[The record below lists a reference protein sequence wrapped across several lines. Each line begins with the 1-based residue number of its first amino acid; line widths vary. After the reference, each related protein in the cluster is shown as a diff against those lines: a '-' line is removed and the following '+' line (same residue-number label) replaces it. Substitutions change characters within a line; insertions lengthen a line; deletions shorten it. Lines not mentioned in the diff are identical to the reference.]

1 MGNWTRTP
9 RLQTVITLT
18 GNGKDNR
25 TFAVSVGMM
34 YNGHSKQ
41 AEVKMVSD
49 KIRFETFVD
58 AQGTAFQEY
67 LSTVIA
73 KLPKTDKD
81 YRSIQDKI
89 ENIYKQYPKVMDV
102 FDTEKA
108 AALTEQEC
116 AALIQVVGLQNQLVE
131 IEMQSVYFRGCY
143 DSVGYLRKAG
153 IL

>member
-1 MGNWTRTP
+1 
-9 RLQTVITLT
+9 
-18 GNGKDNR
+18 
-25 TFAVSVGMM
+25 MM
-34 YNGHSKQ
+34 
-41 AEVKMVSD
+41 SD
-49 KIRFETFVD
+49 KIKFETFVD

-89 ENIYKQYPKVMDV
+89 ESIYQQYPSVMDV

-143 DSVGYLRKAG
+143 DSVGYLKKAG

>member
-1 MGNWTRTP
+1 
-9 RLQTVITLT
+9 
-18 GNGKDNR
+18 
-25 TFAVSVGMM
+25 
-34 YNGHSKQ
+34 
-41 AEVKMVSD
+41 MVSD

-89 ENIYKQYPKVMDV
+89 ESIYEQYPRVMDV

>member
-1 MGNWTRTP
+1 
-9 RLQTVITLT
+9 
-18 GNGKDNR
+18 
-25 TFAVSVGMM
+25 M
-34 YNGHSKQ
+34 YNDHSKQ
-41 AEVKMVSD
+41 VEVKMVSD
-49 KIRFETFVD
+49 KIKFETFVD

-73 KLPKTDKD
+73 KLSKTDKD

-89 ENIYKQYPKVMDV
+89 ENIYKQYPRVMDV
-102 FDTEKA
+102 FDTEQA

-116 AALIQVVGLQNQLVE
+116 AALIEVMGLQNQLVE

-143 DSVGYLRKAG
+143 DSVGYLKKAG

>member
-1 MGNWTRTP
+1 
-9 RLQTVITLT
+9 
-18 GNGKDNR
+18 
-25 TFAVSVGMM
+25 
-34 YNGHSKQ
+34 
-41 AEVKMVSD
+41 MVSD

-89 ENIYKQYPKVMDV
+89 ESIYEQYPRVMDV

-143 DSVGYLRKAG
+143 DSVGYLNKAG

>member
-1 MGNWTRTP
+1 M
-9 RLQTVITLT
+9 
-18 GNGKDNR
+18 
-25 TFAVSVGMM
+25 
-34 YNGHSKQ
+34 
-41 AEVKMVSD
+41 
-49 KIRFETFVD
+49 
-58 AQGTAFQEY
+58 
-67 LSTVIA
+67 STIIA

-89 ENIYKQYPKVMDV
+89 ESIYQQYPRVMDV

-143 DSVGYLRKAG
+143 DSVGYLKKAG